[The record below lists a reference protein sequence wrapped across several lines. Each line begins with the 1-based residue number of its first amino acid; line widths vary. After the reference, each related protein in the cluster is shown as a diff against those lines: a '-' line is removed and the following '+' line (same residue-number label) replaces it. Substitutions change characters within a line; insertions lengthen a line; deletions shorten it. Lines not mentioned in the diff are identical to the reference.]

1 MNLYNQLQLQEQDSL
16 RSESVNTSSAVINT
30 DGKYSSMNVSSPSHN
45 VYKINPMFKVLFV
58 LYLLRGR
65 DSIASCGKRLNRK

>member
-1 MNLYNQLQLQEQDSL
+1 MNLYSQLQFQEQDSL
-16 RSESVNTSSAVINT
+16 RSESVNTSSAVIYT
-30 DGKYSSMNVSSPSHN
+30 DGKYSNMNVSSPYHN
-45 VYKINPMFKVLFV
+45 VYKINPMFKVVFV